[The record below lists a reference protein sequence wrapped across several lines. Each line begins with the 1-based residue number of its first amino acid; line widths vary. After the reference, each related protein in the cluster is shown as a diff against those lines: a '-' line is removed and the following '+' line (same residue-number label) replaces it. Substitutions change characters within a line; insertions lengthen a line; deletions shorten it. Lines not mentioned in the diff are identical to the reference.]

1 MRINATSGAITLYA
15 KAYGD
20 GRDTTKRMEV
30 TNVKTDS
37 LLEQILSSEN
47 LNEAFLQVKR
57 NKGAEGIDGM
67 KVNELS
73 EYLKA
78 NGECIKEQI
87 RERKYK
93 PQPVRRVEIPK
104 PDGGVRN
111 LGVPTVIDRFIQQ
124 AIAQVLTP
132 VYEEQF
138 HENSYGFR
146 PGRCA
151 EMAIMKCLDMMNDGY
166 TWIVDM
172 DLEKFFDTVNHD
184 KLMNIIARTIKDGD
198 VISLI
203 RKFLVSGVRI
213 DDEYKDT
220 IIGTPQGGNLSPL
233 LSNIM
238 LNELDKELE
247 ERELNFV
254 RYADDCIILTR
265 SEKSANRVMVS
276 VTKFLE
282 ERLGL
287 KVNVTKSKVD
297 RPKGIKYLGFGFYYD
312 VFSHLFK
319 AKPHQISVKKLKEK
333 LRQLTSRSWGV
344 STSYRVMK
352 LKQLIVGWVNYFK
365 IGQMKWLCKELDE
378 HIRFRLRM
386 CIWKQWKKVKTRYK
400 NLQKLGVPKG
410 KAWEWANTR
419 KGYARVARSFILCRT
434 ITNERLKK
442 FGLVSLLDQY
452 QLVHI

>member
-1 MRINATSGAITLYA
+1 MHSSGAITLYA

-20 GRDTTKRMEV
+20 GRDTTRRMEV
-30 TNVKTDS
+30 ANVNTDS

-47 LNEAFLQVKR
+47 LNEAFVQVKR
-57 NKGAEGIDGM
+57 NKGAEGVDGM
-67 KVNELS
+67 KVNELG
-73 EYLKA
+73 EHLKA
-78 NGECIKEQI
+78 NGERIKEQI
-87 RERKYK
+87 RKRKYK

-111 LGVPTVIDRFIQQ
+111 LGVPTVTDRFIQQ
-124 AIAQVLTP
+124 AIAQVLSP
-132 VYEEQF
+132 LYEEEF
-138 HENSYGFR
+138 HDSSYGFR

-166 TWIVDM
+166 SWIVDI

-184 KLMNIIARTIKDGD
+184 KLMNIISRTMEDGD

-203 RKFLVSGVRI
+203 RKFLISGVVI

-238 LNELDKELE
+238 LNEFDKELE
-247 ERELNFV
+247 ARGLNFV
-254 RYADDCIILTR
+254 RYADDCIILTK
-265 SEKSANRVMVS
+265 SEKSANRVMAS
-276 VTKFLE
+276 VTKYLE
-282 ERLGL
+282 EKLGL

-297 RPKGIKYLGFGFYYD
+297 RPNGIKYLGFGFFYD
-312 VFSHLFK
+312 TFSHQFK
-319 AKPHQISVKKLKEK
+319 AKPHQNSVTKLKKKLK
-333 LRQLTSRSWGV
+333 QLTSRSWGV
-344 STSYRVMK
+344 STSYRMIK
-352 LKQLIVGWVNYFK
+352 LKQLVVGWVNYFK
-365 IGQMKWLCKELDE
+365 IGQMKSICKELDE

-386 CIWKQWKKVKTRYK
+386 CIWKQWKKVNTRYK
-400 NLQKLGVPKG
+400 NLKKLGIPKG

-419 KGYARVARSFILCRT
+419 KGYARVARSYILHRA